1 MSRLILPYAGSP
13 LPKKEQVGKMFDSI
27 ADNYD
32 FLNGILSFGIFKH
45 WQNRLVKE
53 VARGEHKYILD
64 VATGTGSVAIAL
76 SALRTES
83 ITGVDISDEM
93 LTLGQIKVRQ
103 KNLQSV
109 ITLKKSDAEN
119 LQLADNIFDVVTVAY
134 GVRNFEDLEKGL
146 SEIRRVLR
154 PGGKVV
160 ILEFSKPIA
169 PIRPFYHLYSHQ
181 IVPMIGKWVTGNSQA
196 YNYLPRSVDAF
207 PSSKRF
213 ISILQKTGF
222 QNTACKALTL
232 GIVSLYTGQK

>member
-1 MSRLILPYAGSP
+1 MSKLILPYAGSP
-13 LPKKEQVGKMFDSI
+13 LAKKEQVGKMFDSI

-32 FLNGILSFGIFKH
+32 LLNGILSLGIFKY
-45 WQNRLVKE
+45 WQKRLVEE
-53 VARGEHKYILD
+53 VSLDEHKYILD

-76 SALRTES
+76 SSLNTES
-83 ITGVDISDEM
+83 IIGVDISDEM

-103 KNLQSV
+103 KDLQSV

-119 LQLADNIFDVVTVAY
+119 LPLRDNIFDVVTVAY

-169 PIRPFYHLYSHQ
+169 IIRPFYHLYSHQ
-181 IVPMIGKWVTGNSQA
+181 IVPMIGKWVTGDSHA
-196 YNYLPRSVDAF
+196 YNYLPQSVDAF
-207 PSSKRF
+207 PSGRRF
-213 ISILQKTGF
+213 VSILQKTGF
-222 QNTACKALTL
+222 QNTACRALTF

>member
-1 MSRLILPYAGSP
+1 MSRLILPYAGSS

-32 FLNGILSFGIFKH
+32 LLNGILSFGIFKY
-45 WQNRLVKE
+45 WENRLVKE
-53 VARGEHKYILD
+53 VAKVEHNYILD

-76 SALRTES
+76 SSLKPES

-93 LTLGQIKVRQ
+93 LTLGQIKIRQ
-103 KNLQSV
+103 KNLQPM

-119 LQLADNIFDVVTVAY
+119 LQLGDNMFDVVTVAY

-169 PIRPFYHLYSHQ
+169 VIRPFYHLYSHQ
-181 IVPMIGKWVTGNSQA
+181 IVPMIGKWVTGDTHA
-196 YNYLPRSVDAF
+196 YNYLPRSVDEF
-207 PSSKRF
+207 PSSRRF
-213 ISILQKTGF
+213 VSILQKTGF
-222 QNTACKALTL
+222 QNTACRPLTF